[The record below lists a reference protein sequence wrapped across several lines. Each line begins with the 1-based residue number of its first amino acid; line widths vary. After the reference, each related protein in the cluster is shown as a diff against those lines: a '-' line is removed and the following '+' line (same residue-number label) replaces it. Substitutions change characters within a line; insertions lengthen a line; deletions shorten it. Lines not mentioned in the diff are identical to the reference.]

1 MSATQDDSTFPARV
15 RGERERLGL
24 TQTEFGR
31 LGGVSKMAQ
40 WQYEQGKHWPT
51 LEYIQNLQASG
62 GVDIVYLVTGNRV
75 SKGRMDWQLLRDA
88 FLLVQ
93 RSLANRPARNF
104 TDEQL
109 FDAFQSVVETAMG
122 LTRPDLL
129 EKVDERTPVTGR
141 DGVLVKPK

>member
-1 MSATQDDSTFPARV
+1 M
-15 RGERERLGL
+15 

-62 GVDIVYLVTGNRV
+62 DVDIVYLVTGTRV
-75 SKGRMDWQLLRDA
+75 SKGRMDWTLLRDA

-93 RSLANRPARNF
+93 RSLADRSGRIF

-122 LTRPDLL
+122 LTRPDLHAKL
-129 EKVDERTPVTGR
+129 DKRTPDIGEEKVH
-141 DGVLVKPK
+141 VKPKLRI

>member
-15 RGERERLGL
+15 REERERLGL

-40 WQYEQGKHWPT
+40 WQYENGKHWPT
-51 LEYIQNLQASG
+51 LEYIQNLRANG
-62 GVDIVYLVTGNRV
+62 GVDIVYLVTGTRV
-75 SKGRMDWQLLRDA
+75 SNGRIDWPLLRDA

-93 RSLANRPARNF
+93 RSLANRTDRNF

-129 EKVDERTPVTGR
+129 EKADARTPVTGEES
-141 DGVLVKPK
+141 VHAKQK

>member
-15 RGERERLGL
+15 REERERLGL

-62 GVDIVYLVTGNRV
+62 GIDIVYLVTGNRD
-75 SKGRMDWQLLRDA
+75 SKDRIDWRLLRDA

-93 RSLANRPARNF
+93 RSLASRADRNF

-129 EKVDERTPVTGR
+129 GKVDEKTSVAG
-141 DGVLVKPK
+141 DESAHVKPK

>member
-15 RGERERLGL
+15 REERERLGL

-40 WQYEQGKHWPT
+40 WKNEQWKHWPT

-62 GVDIVYLVTGNRV
+62 GIDIVYLVTGNRD
-75 SKGRMDWQLLRDA
+75 SKDRIDWRLLRDA

-93 RSLANRPARNF
+93 RSLASRADRNF

-129 EKVDERTPVTGR
+129 GKVDEKTSVAG
-141 DGVLVKPK
+141 DESAHVKPK

>member
-1 MSATQDDSTFPARV
+1 MPTAQSESSFPQRV
-15 RGERERLGL
+15 REERERLGL

-62 GVDIVYLVTGNRV
+62 DVDIVYLVTGTRV
-75 SKGRMDWQLLRDA
+75 TKAHMDWLLLRDA

-93 RSLANRPARNF
+93 RSLAKRPARQF
-104 TDEQL
+104 SDEQL

-122 LTRPDLL
+122 FTRPDLL
-129 EKVDERTPVTGR
+129 EKVEETSVSRAESVH
-141 DGVLVKPK
+141 VEPK